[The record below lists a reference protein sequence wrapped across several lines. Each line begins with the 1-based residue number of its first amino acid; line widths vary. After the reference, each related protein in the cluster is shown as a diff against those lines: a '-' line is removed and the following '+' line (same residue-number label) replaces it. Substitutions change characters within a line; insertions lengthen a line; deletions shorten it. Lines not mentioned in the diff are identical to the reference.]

1 MPGHVLDWVPHRED
15 DGILQSTAIDH
26 SLSSDHYC
34 ILTQLN
40 ISSPP
45 RRKLCVEARN
55 IASIDVVAFKADL
68 NSRLQSSSPITA
80 EQFHQLPVALV
91 VPAHPGD
98 TTQGFQPA
106 PSPWY
111 LWLGPRFW
119 RLNVND
125 AGPRQGG

>member
-55 IASIDVVAFKADL
+55 IASIDVVTFKADF

-80 EQFHQLPVALV
+80 EQLHQLLV
-91 VPAHPGD
+91 NLLNQYAPATRCKVSNRP
-98 TTQGFQPA
+98 
-106 PSPWY
+106 PSLSY
-111 LWLGPRFW
+111 SVFGPQLLEAKRE
-119 RLNVND
+119 RRR
-125 AGPRQGG
+125 AETR